1 MGYPKDFMW
10 GVSTSAY
17 QLEGAPNEVGKGL
30 SVWDVFCRQSGRI
43 FQGYTSPGVQVKAA
57 GACSTLDRIL
67 EVKGWGITRVS
78 TGQTGKVAQDA
89 MARFGN

>member
-1 MGYPKDFMW
+1 MRTARDCRSGMCFV
-10 GVSTSAY
+10 GRV
-17 QLEGAPNEVGKGL
+17 GA
-30 SVWDVFCRQSGRI
+30 FF

-67 EVKGWGITRVS
+67 EVKGWGITRVG